1 MAAAVIRRV
10 VAGVVTV
17 ACVLTLVPAMARQ
30 DQAQTS
36 STLESQVKAA
46 FVYNFLNFIEWP
58 ASPYARADEP
68 FRVCVVGGDPVSE
81 ELVVA
86 VRGETVAGRKILVER
101 LKDESEAGSCRVVFV
116 PLTDEIRL
124 PSLMRATAKRG
135 VLVVGE
141 SKRVLDACG
150 SIALVVEDSR
160 VRFDVNM
167 AALRSQNLKVSSK
180 LLRVARDRTNPV
192 GQCGS

>member
-1 MAAAVIRRV
+1 MRRARSAGIVALACLATLAPIRAQQGPPQTPRNLAA
-10 VAGVVTV
+10 
-17 ACVLTLVPAMARQ
+17 
-30 DQAQTS
+30 
-36 STLESQVKAA
+36 EVKAA

-58 ASPYARADEP
+58 ASAFARADEP

-81 ELVVA
+81 ELVVT
-86 VRGETVAGRKILVER
+86 VRGEAVAGRKILVER
-101 LKDESEAGSCRVVFV
+101 LKDESDGGSCRVLFV
-116 PLTDEIRL
+116 PIGDEIRL

-141 SKRVLDACG
+141 SQSVLDACG
-150 SIALVVEDSR
+150 SIALIVEEGR

-180 LLRVARDRTNPV
+180 LLRVARERSNRA